1 MSFNSIPFLFFL
13 PTVLLIYWMV
23 KSNLRLQNVVLLI
36 SSYLFYSWFDWKL
49 TLLIFSISFISFA
62 AGLMIARGNKWVYYT
77 SISLVLLLLGVF
89 KYYNFFISNIN
100 CIFMSFGYSLDI
112 PTLYI
117 ILPIGISF
125 YSFQAISYIIDVK
138 RKTITPTDDL
148 LSFLTYMCFFPQ
160 LVAGPIERARDF
172 LPQIFRQRKLDVS
185 LFEDGCRQVLWGF
198 FKKLVVADNCAI
210 VVNDIWNNY
219 SSYNGTT
226 LLVGSILFTFQIY
239 SDFSGYSDIA
249 IGTAKMFGFHLTANF
264 RYPYL
269 AESISDFWRRWHI
282 TLLSWFRDYVYI
294 PLGGNRCSLAKVI
307 RNIFVVFGL
316 SGLWHGASWTF
327 VIWGIYHAIL
337 YIPLIIK
344 KKVGFNLRAPRIFS
358 ILFVFVLVDL
368 GWIFFRAPTISD
380 AYGYLCSIDNYGPLQ
395 LGKISLLYC
404 LILYVIEAFL
414 CYKDYPLNL
423 SRRGLLVK
431 YPALRWCIYYVLT
444 MSIVFLRG
452 DVQTFIYFQF

>member
-1 MSFNSIPFLFFL
+1 M
-13 PTVLLIYWMV
+13 
-23 KSNLRLQNVVLLI
+23 
-36 SSYLFYSWFDWKL
+36 
-49 TLLIFSISFISFA
+49 
-62 AGLMIARGNKWVYYT
+62 
-77 SISLVLLLLGVF
+77 
-89 KYYNFFISNIN
+89 
-100 CIFMSFGYSLDI
+100 
-112 PTLYI
+112 
-117 ILPIGISF
+117 
-125 YSFQAISYIIDVK
+125 
-138 RKTITPTDDL
+138 
-148 LSFLTYMCFFPQ
+148 
-160 LVAGPIERARDF
+160 AGPIERARDF

-210 VVNDIWNNY
+210 VVNEIWNNY

-249 IGTAKMFGFHLTANF
+249 IGTAKMFGFHLSANF

-344 KKVGFNLRAPRIFS
+344 KKVGFNLRAPRIFK
-358 ILFVFVLVDL
+358 IVLVFVLVDL

-395 LGKISLLYC
+395 FGKTTLLYC

>member
-1 MSFNSIPFLFFL
+1 MYFNSIPFLFFL
-13 PTVLLIYWMV
+13 PTVLLIYWGV
-23 KSNLRLQNVVLLI
+23 KSNIRLQNVVLLI
-36 SSYLFYSWFDWKL
+36 SSYLFYSWFNWKL

-62 AGLMIARGNKWVYYT
+62 AGLMIARGNKWVHYT
-77 SISLVLLLLGVF
+77 SISLVLLVLGVF

-100 CIFMSFGYSLDI
+100 SIFMSFGFSLDI

-148 LSFLTYMCFFPQ
+148 LSFLTYMSFFPQ

-185 LFEDGCRQVLWGF
+185 LFADGCRQVLWGF

-249 IGTAKMFGFHLTANF
+249 IGTAKMFGFHLSANF

-404 LILYVIEAFL
+404 LILYVIEAFH
-414 CYKDYPLNL
+414 CGKDYPLNL
-423 SRRGLLVK
+423 SRSGLLVK

>member
-1 MSFNSIPFLFFL
+1 
-13 PTVLLIYWMV
+13 MV

-148 LSFLTYMCFFPQ
+148 LSFLTYMSFFPQ

-210 VVNDIWNNY
+210 VVNEIWNNY

-307 RNIFVVFGL
+307 RNTFAVFGL

-337 YIPLIIK
+337 YIPLIIM
-344 KKVGFNLRAPRIFS
+344 KKVGFNLRAPRIFK
-358 ILFVFVLVDL
+358 IVLVFVLVDL

-395 LGKISLLYC
+395 FGKTTLLYC

>member
-1 MSFNSIPFLFFL
+1 MYFNSIPFLFFL
-13 PTVLLIYWMV
+13 PTVLLIYWGV
-23 KSNLRLQNVVLLI
+23 KSNIRLQNVVLLI
-36 SSYLFYSWFDWKL
+36 SSYLFYSWFNWKL

-62 AGLMIARGNKWVYYT
+62 AGLMIARGNKWVHYT
-77 SISLVLLLLGVF
+77 SISLVLLVLGVF

-100 CIFMSFGYSLDI
+100 SIFMSFGFSLDI

-148 LSFLTYMCFFPQ
+148 LSFLTYMSFFPQ

-185 LFEDGCRQVLWGF
+185 LFADGCRQVLWGF

-404 LILYVIEAFL
+404 LILYVIEAFH
-414 CYKDYPLNL
+414 CGKDYPLNL
-423 SRRGLLVK
+423 SRSGLLVK

>member
-1 MSFNSIPFLFFL
+1 MYFNSIPFLFFL
-13 PTVLLIYWMV
+13 PTVLLIYWGV
-23 KSNLRLQNVVLLI
+23 KSNIRLQNVVLLI
-36 SSYLFYSWFDWKL
+36 SSYLFYSWFNWKL

-62 AGLMIARGNKWVYYT
+62 AGLMIARGNKWVHYT
-77 SISLVLLLLGVF
+77 SISLVLLVLGVF

-100 CIFMSFGYSLDI
+100 SIFMSFGFSLDI

-148 LSFLTYMCFFPQ
+148 LSFLTYMSFFPQ

-185 LFEDGCRQVLWGF
+185 LFADGCRQVLWGF

-249 IGTAKMFGFHLTANF
+249 IGTAKMFGFHLSANF

-344 KKVGFNLRAPRIFS
+344 KKVGFNLRAPRIFK
-358 ILFVFVLVDL
+358 IVLVFVLVDL

-404 LILYVIEAFL
+404 LILYVIEAFH
-414 CYKDYPLNL
+414 CGKDYPLNL
-423 SRRGLLVK
+423 SRSGLLVK

>member
-1 MSFNSIPFLFFL
+1 
-13 PTVLLIYWMV
+13 MV

-62 AGLMIARGNKWVYYT
+62 AGLMIVRGNKWVYYT

-112 PTLYI
+112 PTLDI

-148 LSFLTYMCFFPQ
+148 LSFLTYMSFFPQ

-210 VVNDIWNNY
+210 VVNEIWNNY

-307 RNIFVVFGL
+307 RNTFAVFGL

-337 YIPLIIK
+337 YIPLIIM
-344 KKVGFNLRAPRIFS
+344 KKVGFNLRAPRIFK
-358 ILFVFVLVDL
+358 IVLVFVLVDL

-395 LGKISLLYC
+395 FGKTTLLYC

-414 CYKDYPLNL
+414 CYKDYPLYL